1 MTETV
6 PSLVKAGPLSALNG
20 VRHGFFTRQGG
31 VSTGIYDSLNVG
43 FGSDDA
49 AENVAENRRRAMAAF
64 DRSAPPLN
72 TVHQVHGRAVARV
85 ETPWEPADAPQ
96 ADALVSAVPGIAL
109 GILTAD
115 CAPVLFAD
123 ASGRI
128 VGAAHAGWRGAIG
141 GVVEAT
147 VAAMEA
153 LGARKSRIHAV
164 VGPTIGPRSY
174 EIGPEFPAPFLAE
187 DPGHARYFAPSSRAG
202 HQMFDLPGYLV
213 GKLRALKLASATALP
228 RDTCA
233 EPDAFFSYRRATLTG
248 ESDYGRG
255 LSTIMAGA

>member
-1 MTETV
+1 MTDTT
-6 PSLVKAGPLSALNG
+6 PSYITAESLSALNG

-31 VSTGIYDSLNVG
+31 ISTGIYDSLNVG

-49 AENVAENRRRAMAAF
+49 AENVGENRRRAMAAF

-72 TVHQVHGRAVARV
+72 TVHQVHGRTVARV
-85 ETPWEPADAPQ
+85 EQSWDPAAAPQ
-96 ADALVSAVPGIAL
+96 ADALVSAVPGIAI

-123 ASGRI
+123 AAGHI

-141 GVVEAT
+141 GVIEAT
-147 VAAMEA
+147 VAAMED
-153 LGARKSRIHAV
+153 LGARRNHIHAV

-174 EIGPEFPAPFLAE
+174 ETGPEFPAPFLAE
-187 DPGHARYFAPSSRAG
+187 GPENAQFFVPSSRDG
-202 HQMFDLPGYLV
+202 HQMFDLPGYL
-213 GKLRALKLASATALP
+213 GKKLRTLKLASATVLP

-233 EPDAFFSYRRATLTG
+233 ESDAFFSYRRATLTG
-248 ESDYGRG
+248 EPDYGRG
-255 LSTIMAGA
+255 LSAIMAGV

>member
-1 MTETV
+1 MTPPRMCAKTAAAPWP
-6 PSLVKAGPLSALNG
+6 PS
-20 VRHGFFTRQGG
+20 
-31 VSTGIYDSLNVG
+31 I
-43 FGSDDA
+43 
-49 AENVAENRRRAMAAF
+49 RRRRRSIPFIRSTAA
-64 DRSAPPLN
+64 
-72 TVHQVHGRAVARV
+72 TVARV
-85 ETPWEPADAPQ
+85 EQPWDPADSPQ

-123 ASGRI
+123 AGGPV

-147 VAAMEA
+147 VTAMEE
-153 LGARKSRIHAV
+153 LGARRHQIHAV

-187 DPGHARYFAPSSRAG
+187 DPENARFFVPSTRDG
-202 HQMFDLPGYLV
+202 HQMFDLPGYLAK
-213 GKLRALKLASATALP
+213 KLRALNLASATVLP

-233 EPDAFFSYRRATLTG
+233 EPDAFFSYRRGTLTG

-255 LSTIMAGA
+255 LSAIMAGG

>member
-1 MTETV
+1 
-6 PSLVKAGPLSALNG
+6 
-20 VRHGFFTRQGG
+20 
-31 VSTGIYDSLNVG
+31 
-43 FGSDDA
+43 
-49 AENVAENRRRAMAAF
+49 MAAF

-72 TVHQVHGRAVARV
+72 TVHQVHSPTVARA
-85 ETPWEPADAPQ
+85 EQPWDPADAPQ
-96 ADALVSAVPGIAL
+96 ADALVCAVPGIAL

-123 ASGRI
+123 SAGPI

-147 VAAMEA
+147 IAAMED
-153 LGARKSRIHAV
+153 LGARRSRIHAV

-187 DPGHARYFAPSSRAG
+187 DPENARFFRPSSRDR
-202 HQMFDLPGYLV
+202 HQMFDLPGYL
-213 GKLRALKLASATALP
+213 GKKLCALGLASATVLP

-255 LSTIMAGA
+255 LSAIMAGA